1 MQKHLFLPD
10 VPEVDITNLEL
21 LEKLISDNNIDA
33 IINCAAYTAVDKSE
47 SEEAL
52 ARKINAD
59 GPRNLAIAAKKANAK
74 LVHVS
79 TDYVFNGKNN
89 LPLKEEDAT
98 DPIGVYGKTKREGE
112 IAVEERAC
120 NSIVIRTAWL
130 YSEFCNNFVKTMIQI
145 GRAHV

>member
-1 MQKHLFLPD
+1 M
-10 VPEVDITNLEL
+10 
-21 LEKLISDNNIDA
+21 
-33 IINCAAYTAVDKSE
+33 
-47 SEEAL
+47 
-52 ARKINAD
+52 
-59 GPRNLAIAAKKANAK
+59 
-74 LVHVS
+74 VHVS

-130 YSEFCNNFVKTMIQI
+130 YSEFCNNFVKTMIRLGKERDELSVLFDQI
-145 GRAHV
+145 ALLQCIITSRV